1 MNSRDIIIICATVII
16 LLAIG
21 IFLMANPF
29 GSGETAILTME
40 SSQSLTEGDSLILKL
55 SDENKT
61 PIAGQRIEIN
71 LTHGSNGITE
81 NFTLKTNSN
90 GECKLED
97 LPAGNFSL
105 IAKYYGNKNYKDSSI
120 SGKLTVNKK
129 ASKNNSNA
137 NKTTKSSNKDKYKS
151 DFKVDDVINGWDP
164 SEHEVS
170 REDLGDGTQ
179 RITYD
184 DGYFRI
190 VDKDG
195 NILSYGYWLI
205 IGTKLLFLIDWSN
218 EYENEYKNS
227 KLSNQ
232 SRDQFNKDNQPL
244 Q

>member
-1 MNSRDIIIICATVII
+1 MNSRDIIIICTTVII

-81 NFTLKTNSN
+81 NFTLKTNEN
-90 GECKLED
+90 GECRLED
-97 LPAGNFSL
+97 LIADNFTLS
-105 IAKYYGNKNYKDSSI
+105 AKYNGNKNYKQATL
-120 SGKLTVNKK
+120 SGNIYVKKK
-129 ASKNNSNA
+129 ASASNN
-137 NKTTKSSNKDKYKS
+137 DKYKT
-151 DFKVDDVINGWDP
+151 DNKVDDVIDGWDP
-164 SEHEVS
+164 KEHEVS
-170 REDLGDGTQ
+170 REDLGDGTY

-190 VDKDG
+190 VDEEG
-195 NILSYGYWLI
+195 NILTYGYW
-205 IGTKLLFLIDWSN
+205 FLSVL
-218 EYENEYKNS
+218 YSFFK
-227 KLSNQ
+227 
-232 SRDQFNKDNQPL
+232 
-244 Q
+244 

>member
-71 LTHGSNGITE
+71 LTHGSNGVTE
-81 NFTLKTNSN
+81 NFTLKTNEN
-90 GECKLED
+90 GECRLED
-97 LPAGNFSL
+97 LIADNFTLS
-105 IAKYYGNKNYKDSSI
+105 AKFNGNKDYKQATL
-120 SGKLTVNKK
+120 SGNIYVKKK
-129 ASKNNSNA
+129 ANA
-137 NKTTKSSNKDKYKS
+137 SSSDKYKT
-151 DFKVDDVINGWDP
+151 DNKADDVIDGWDP
-164 SEHEVS
+164 KEHEVS
-170 REDLGDGTQ
+170 REDLGDGTY

-190 VDKDG
+190 VDEDG
-195 NILSYGYWLI
+195 NILTYGY
-205 IGTKLLFLIDWSN
+205 
-218 EYENEYKNS
+218 
-227 KLSNQ
+227 
-232 SRDQFNKDNQPL
+232 
-244 Q
+244 

>member
-1 MNSRDIIIICATVII
+1 MNSRDIIIICTTVII

-81 NFTLKTNSN
+81 NFTLKTNEN
-90 GECKLED
+90 GECRLED
-97 LPAGNFSL
+97 LIADNFTLS
-105 IAKYYGNKNYKDSSI
+105 AKYNGNKNYKQATL
-120 SGKLTVNKK
+120 SGNIYVKKK
-129 ASKNNSNA
+129 ASASNN
-137 NKTTKSSNKDKYKS
+137 DKYKT
-151 DFKVDDVINGWDP
+151 DNKVDDVIDGWDP

-170 REDLGDGTQ
+170 REDLGDGTY

-190 VDKDG
+190 VDEDG
-195 NILSYGYWLI
+195 NILTYGYW
-205 IGTKLLFLIDWSN
+205 FLSVL
-218 EYENEYKNS
+218 YSFFK
-227 KLSNQ
+227 
-232 SRDQFNKDNQPL
+232 
-244 Q
+244 